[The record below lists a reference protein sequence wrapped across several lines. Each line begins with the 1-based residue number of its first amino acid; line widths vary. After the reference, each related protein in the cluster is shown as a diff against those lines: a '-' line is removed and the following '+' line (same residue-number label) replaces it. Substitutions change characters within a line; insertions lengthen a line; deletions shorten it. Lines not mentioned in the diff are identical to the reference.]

1 MVMEIIQVNHLEHRV
16 GAVSFDSQTGVGFFE
31 YFPEFLETGIE
42 LAPLTMPLATQVYSF
57 PGLNPDT
64 FKGLPGL
71 LADSL
76 PDDFG
81 NAVLNAWAASQ
92 GLDPARISPLQRLQ
106 YTGTRG
112 MGALEYAPATRVKTL
127 NAAQQVALDSLLETA
142 QQVLDARQDF
152 NQQLGSGV
160 QADREAMLAL
170 LSVGTSAGGARPKAV
185 LAFNDDFTQV
195 RSGQVAVPEGFTHCL
210 LKFDGVTEHSKGQE
224 TFGDPLGFG
233 AMEYVYYR
241 MATSCGIDMMP
252 CHLLDEGP
260 RRHFVTRRFDRDG
273 NRKIHIQ
280 TLTAM
285 AHVDY
290 KLPGSF
296 SYAELFAVARRLR
309 LSASD
314 AEQLLR
320 RMIFNLVA
328 RNHDDHAKNFSFLLQ
343 DGRWRLAPAYDLAY
357 SYKPGSPWVNSHWM
371 SLNGKRDDFVKEDLY
386 SLEKISPLF
395 ERRKINALLDE
406 VCAAV
411 SQWPQLARQWQVPEG
426 LVKEVEENLRLR
438 W

>member
-1 MVMEIIQVNHLEHRV
+1 MVMDVIQVNHLEHKV
-16 GAVSFDSQTGVGFFE
+16 GAVSFDSQAGVGFFE

-42 LAPLTMPLATQVYSF
+42 LAPLTMPLAAQVYSF

-71 LADSL
+71 VADSL

-112 MGALEYAPATRVKTL
+112 MGALEYAPATRLKSL

-142 QQVLDARQDF
+142 QQVLDARQGF

-170 LSVGTSAGGARPKAV
+170 LSVGSSAGGARPKAV

-210 LKFDGVTEHSKGQE
+210 LKFDGVAEHSKGQE

-233 AMEYVYYR
+233 AMEYVYYQ
-241 MATSCGIDMMP
+241 MATGCGIDMMP
-252 CHLLDEGP
+252 CHLLDEGL

-309 LSASD
+309 LPASD
-314 AEQLLR
+314 AQQLLR
-320 RMIFNLVA
+320 RMLFNLVA
-328 RNHDDHAKNFSFLLQ
+328 RNHDDHAKNFSFMLQ

-371 SLNGKRDDFVKEDLY
+371 SLNGKRDGFVKEDLY

-395 ERRKINALLDE
+395 ERRKVNALLDE
-406 VCAAV
+406 VCTAV

-426 LVKEVEENLRLR
+426 LVNEVEGNLRLR